1 MFLLLNTSQ
10 TFTVFRLKQI
20 TLILFEPEATMI
32 LLPVLP
38 VLPHAPSPP
47 SPPIMLLL
55 ASLFS
60 LTTLKH
66 LFLKRG
72 GAQLKIERENKA
84 AAPQRGED
92 DGRWGRTMDGGGR
105 ERGEGGLQMW
115 GHVVSI
121 TSGLHRKWNTQVRS
135 RQVSQTRFIFCDRKR
150 TEERGQDRFWFWFWF
165 YFYFSS
171 VWQKQQKHSNTSCHS
186 KNASS
191 FTVC

>member
-92 DGRWGRTMDGGGR
+92 DGRWGRTMDDGGGR
-105 ERGEGGLQMW
+105 WTMGEDDGRWGKGARWGRTSDVGPCCQHHVGAAQEMKHSGTKSTGESDEVYFLWQEENRGE
-115 GHVVSI
+115 
-121 TSGLHRKWNTQVRS
+121 
-135 RQVSQTRFIFCDRKR
+135 R
-150 TEERGQDRFWFWFWF
+150 TGPVLVLVLVLFLF
-165 YFYFSS
+165 
-171 VWQKQQKHSNTSCHS
+171 
-186 KNASS
+186 
-191 FTVC
+191 